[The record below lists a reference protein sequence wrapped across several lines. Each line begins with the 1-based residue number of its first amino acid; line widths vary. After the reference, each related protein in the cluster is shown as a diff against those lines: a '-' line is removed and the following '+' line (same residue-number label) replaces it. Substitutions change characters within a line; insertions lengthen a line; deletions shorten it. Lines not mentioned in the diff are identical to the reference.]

1 MEAGLIGFSG
11 SGVSTQ
17 FDAVLGAGGA
27 ATGLSGGRG
36 RLATIPV
43 PDPRLARLSA
53 LCNPKKTTPAG
64 VRLRDIPG
72 LPRGGGNTANQ
83 LASAREVDC
92 LVGVLGVFTADD
104 PAATAAAEREALR
117 GELHLADLQ
126 LLEGRLDRKRK
137 AATKPTPTRDAD
149 RAEAEALEGVVARMG
164 DGTPLRDIELPA
176 LVRAA
181 LAEQGAA
188 TLKPMLWVAN
198 CAEGQ
203 LGGTGPDGVLRVCA
217 TLEIEAAQLEP
228 ADRAELLAAY
238 GVTELAGPRL
248 LRAIYEALGCLSFF
262 TIGEDE
268 CRAWT
273 LRRGQTALDAAGVI
287 HTDLARGFVRAK
299 VCTYADVD
307 ATGGQDEV
315 RRAGKVRTE
324 GKDYVVADGDVIE
337 VLHSG

>member
-1 MEAGLIGFSG
+1 MEAGLVGFSG
-11 SGVSTQ
+11 SGVSTL

-27 ATGLSGGRG
+27 ATGLAGGRG
-36 RLATIPV
+36 RLATIAI
-43 PDPRLARLSA
+43 PDPRLDRLSA

-72 LPRGGGNTANQ
+72 LPRAGSAAANQ
-83 LASAREVDC
+83 LASAREVEC
-92 LVGVLGVFTADD
+92 LVGVLGVFTAGD
-104 PAATAAAEREALR
+104 PVATAIADRDALR

-126 LLEGRLDRKRK
+126 LLEARLDRKRK
-137 AATKPTPTRDAD
+137 AAKKPTPTHDDD
-149 RAEAEALEGVVARMG
+149 RAEAEALEAVVARMG
-164 DGTPLRDIELPA
+164 AGAALRDLDLPA
-176 LVRAA
+176 PVRAA
-181 LAEQGAA
+181 LTEQGAA
-188 TLKPMLWVAN
+188 TLKPMLFVAN
-198 CAEGQ
+198 CAEGH
-203 LGGTGPDGVLRVCA
+203 LAATGPDGVLRVCA
-217 TLEIEAAQLEP
+217 TLEIEAAQLDA

-248 LRAIYEALGCLSFF
+248 LRAIYEALGCCSFF

-299 VCTYADVD
+299 VCSFQDVD
-307 ATGGQDEV
+307 TAGGQDEV

-324 GKDYVVADGDVIE
+324 GRDYVVQDGDVIE